1 MIKSFWVTFIVFL
14 SSCLVVQAQEREK
27 FDTAGR
33 LIKEFLDIQ
42 WSLPVGYGVV
52 QLKDSVFA
60 VNMPDK
66 PERAYAGFEYI
77 AMVISK
83 DGESKLLYAISD
95 GLFDRNKTVS
105 ERFQQLYTDEL
116 YSVINK
122 GVPIHKELKL
132 EPSWQSFITKLSA
145 DEAHRAY
152 NADSVC
158 IIDFP
163 SINHSKEGY
172 THCIGVY
179 LMENAHSVEQLK
191 LLLTEKGYADKNRR
205 LKQIEGCIKF
215 GDSSYQYDRKRAN
228 KFFDKFAKIKKRR
241 NLIHTE

>member
-1 MIKSFWVTFIVFL
+1 MKSFWVAFIVFL

-27 FDTAGR
+27 FDAAGR

-42 WSLPVGYGVV
+42 WSLPAGYGVV

-60 VNMPDK
+60 VNMLDK
-66 PERAYAGFEYI
+66 PERAYAGFLYL
-77 AMVISK
+77 ATVVSK

-95 GLFDRNKTVS
+95 GLFNRNKTVS
-105 ERFQQLYTDEL
+105 GRFQQLYTDEL
-116 YSVINK
+116 YSSINK
-122 GVPIHKELKL
+122 GLPFQKEPKL
-132 EPSWQSFITKLSA
+132 DPSWQRFITELSK
-145 DEAHRAY
+145 DEARRAY

-205 LKQIEGCIKF
+205 LKQIEGCIRF
-215 GDSSYQYDRKRAN
+215 GDSSYQYDWKRAN
-228 KFFDKFAKIKKRR
+228 KFFDKFTKIKKRR